1 MTSYV
6 TSNTGAYIG
15 GIAKG
20 DTKMQTTTPTQGW
33 HTAQW
38 GTWGWLETI
47 AKLVAI
53 IAGFLALIN
62 RVPGNFMLGGNPH
75 LAAVIILGVLTA
87 LSVVQVVIRL
97 GQREAISMAFAVLNL
112 LGHIALLISIVQV
125 PHHRLWPVLFGAF
138 YVVGQLIKIQFLRI
152 SGYTEGGADT
162 AGMVRVAGAMA
173 LLYALF
179 TVFMLPG

>member
-1 MTSYV
+1 
-6 TSNTGAYIG
+6 
-15 GIAKG
+15 
-20 DTKMQTTTPTQGW
+20 MQTTTPNQGW

-53 IAGFLALIN
+53 IAGFIALLN
-62 RVPGNFMLGGNPH
+62 RLPGTSMLGGNPH
-75 LAAVIILGVLTA
+75 LAAVIILGLLTA
-87 LSVVQVVIRL
+87 ASVAQVVVRL
-97 GQREAISMAFAVLNL
+97 GQREIISMVFAVLNL
-112 LGHIALLISIVQV
+112 LGHLALLLSIVQV
-125 PHHRLWPVLFGAF
+125 PHHRLWPVLFGTF

-162 AGMVRVAGAMA
+162 PSMVRVVGVMA

-179 TVFMLPG
+179 TAFMLPG